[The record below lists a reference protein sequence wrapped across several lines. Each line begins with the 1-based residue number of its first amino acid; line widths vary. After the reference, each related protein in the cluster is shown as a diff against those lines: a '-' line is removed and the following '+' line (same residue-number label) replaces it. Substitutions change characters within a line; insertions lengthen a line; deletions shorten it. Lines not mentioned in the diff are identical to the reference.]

1 MQHTALYRAAKR
13 GDIIDVRRLLSEGA
27 DPNEAS
33 NNNSPLVAAAARGNT
48 PIIRLLLEG
57 GAKPDWHSLQM
68 AAFGN
73 HAEAVRLLLVAG
85 APVDAGE
92 GGTPL
97 LNELKYSGTPL
108 ERQERVRQLLR
119 DAGARELPDF
129 YLRWRWS
136 LKYAWRWRLRRL
148 LYTVVRRTQRQRDS
162 S

>member
-1 MQHTALYRAAKR
+1 MQQTALYRAAKR
-13 GDIIDVRRLLSEGA
+13 GDIIDVRRLLSEGS
-27 DPNEAS
+27 DPNEAP
-33 NNNSPLVAAAARGNT
+33 NNGSPLVAAAARGNT

-57 GAKPDWHSLQM
+57 GAKPDWYSLQM

-73 HAEAVRLLLVAG
+73 HAEAVRLLLIAG

-92 GGTPL
+92 AGTPL

-136 LKYAWRWRLRRL
+136 LKHAWRWRLRRL
-148 LYTVVRRTQRQRDS
+148 FYAVVRRTHRERDS